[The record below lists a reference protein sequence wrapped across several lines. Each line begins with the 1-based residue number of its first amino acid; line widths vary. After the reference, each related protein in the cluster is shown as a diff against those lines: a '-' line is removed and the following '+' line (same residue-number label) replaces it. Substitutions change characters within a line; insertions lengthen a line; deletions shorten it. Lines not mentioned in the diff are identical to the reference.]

1 MTRRRKKR
9 REQIHRRLIFAVCAV
24 TLAIIAITAIKT
36 NTGQQETQERAEI
49 VKIEENTETPESAE
63 AITVTEDAPPDKYA
77 VFDSMSRDWG
87 GENEGFVFYEIPP
100 EYAEKGGYFPEI
112 MQIYTYCLCKQE
124 GVSYPLIV
132 AMIER
137 ESGYQFDT
145 VGDNGRSFGYMQ
157 INAAANADRI
167 EESGCTDMLNPYQN
181 VRVGIRLMKDLIE
194 KYGTI
199 QDALTAYN
207 YGEAGAYRHL
217 WSNGIYVYDYNQ
229 SIMNRMREIEEEL
242 QNECQSD
249 N

>member
-9 REQIHRRLIFAVCAV
+9 REQIRRRLIFSVCAV
-24 TLAIIAITAIKT
+24 TLAIIAMTAIKA
-36 NTGQQETQERAEI
+36 NTGQQEAQERAEI
-49 VKIEENTETPESAE
+49 IKAEESRETLERLE
-63 AITVTEDAPPDKYA
+63 AHIVTEAAEPDKYA
-77 VFDSMSRDWG
+77 VFDTMSRDWG

-112 MQIYTYCLCKQE
+112 MQVYTYCLCKQE

-137 ESGYQFDT
+137 ESGYQFDA
-145 VGDNGRSFGYMQ
+145 VGDDGRSFGYMQ
-157 INAAANADRI
+157 INEAANADRI

-181 VRVGIRLMKDLIE
+181 VRVGIGLMKDLID

-217 WSNGIYVYDYNQ
+217 WSKGIYVYDYNE
-229 SIMNRMREIEEEL
+229 SIMSRMREIEEEL

>member
-9 REQIHRRLIFAVCAV
+9 RNQIRRRFIFAVCAV
-24 TLAIIAITAIKT
+24 MLAIIAVTAIKA
-36 NTGQQETQERAEI
+36 NTGQQEAQKRAEI
-49 VKIEENTETPESAE
+49 VKVEESRETLESLEAYIVTETEPPE
-63 AITVTEDAPPDKYA
+63 KYA
-77 VFDSMSRDWG
+77 VFDAMSRDWG

-100 EYAEKGGYFPEI
+100 EYAKKGGYFPEV

-137 ESGYQFDT
+137 ESGYQFDA
-145 VGDNGRSFGYMQ
+145 VGDDGRSFGYMQ
-157 INAAANADRI
+157 INATANAERI

-181 VRVGIRLMKDLIE
+181 VRVGIGLMKDLIE

-207 YGEAGAYRHL
+207 YGETGAYRHL
-217 WSNGIYVYDYNQ
+217 WSNGIYVYEYNEG
-229 SIMNRMREIEEEL
+229 IMSRMREIEEEL
-242 QNECQSD
+242 RE
-249 N
+249 

>member
-1 MTRRRKKR
+1 MTRRRKKK
-9 REQIHRRLIFAVCAV
+9 REQTRRRLISAVCAV
-24 TLAIIAITAIKT
+24 TLAIIATTVIKA
-36 NTGQQETQERAEI
+36 NTGQQERAETA
-49 VKIEENTETPESAE
+49 KAEARRETLERVE
-63 AITVTEDAPPDKYA
+63 AITATEAAKPDKYA
-77 VFDSMSRDWG
+77 VFDTMSREWG

-100 EYAEKGGYFPEI
+100 EYVEKDGYFPEI
-112 MQIYTYCLCKQE
+112 MQIYTYCLCKHE

-137 ESGYQFDT
+137 ESEYKFDA
-145 VGDNGRSFGYMQ
+145 VGDDGRSFGYMQ
-157 INAAANADRI
+157 INVAANTDRI
-167 EESGCTDMLNPYQN
+167 EESGCTNMLNPYQN
-181 VRVGIRLMKDLIE
+181 VRVGIGLMKDLIE

-229 SIMNRMREIEEEL
+229 SIMSRMREIEEDL
-242 QNECQSD
+242 QHECQSD